1 MYYSAF
7 PSSFS
12 DAIQQPLAPM
22 LFSRLMKT
30 YNELFSKLSMRR
42 RYEVWFLR
50 VGLGD
55 GSGAWWFRYL
65 LMNPGRGGCAGDPQG
80 QAVQVWAT
88 WFPREGKPETW
99 IQGFPLESLRSNGEG
114 SSKAGSNE
122 AGLSV
127 AGLSDVVLGKAGLS
141 GASSGNAGLSVR
153 GASPFF
159 LEIGEN
165 RIGEDECRG
174 RIEVGGQRICWDL
187 RYRSSFRAELSSKGW
202 IGFSRTPHSDAVF
215 SGEIALNDRTFR
227 GEPLG
232 YGMQGHNC
240 GYRHRHFWTWAH
252 IHFPDARGRGSTFE
266 ALAHEMPLGMVSR
279 TAVLWHDGEKY
290 NFRKVRESVRDSQ
303 KLDWRLECTGA
314 RGARVEVSI
323 RGRAGLVHRLPYVKT
338 DCSGR
343 FEVANDSLALVRM
356 ILRRPGKAAEELTT
370 DSGAVLEMV
379 GS

>member
-1 MYYSAF
+1 M
-7 PSSFS
+7 PVNRPC
-12 DAIQQPLAPM
+12 IRMQ
-22 LFSRLMKT
+22 SRRLVKIN
-30 YNELFSKLSMRR
+30 NELKRLPENMRTLNEVFTKLSMRR

-50 VGLGD
+50 LGLSD

-65 LMNPGRGGCAGDPQG
+65 LMNPGRGGCAGDAQG

-127 AGLSDVVLGKAGLS
+127 AGLS
-141 GASSGNAGLSVR
+141 VR

-165 RIGEDECRG
+165 RIGEDTCRG
-174 RIEVGGQRICWDL
+174 RIEADGQRILWDL
-187 RYRSSFRAELSSKGW
+187 RYRSTFRTELSSKGW

-240 GYRHRHFWTWAH
+240 GYRHRNFWTWAH
-252 IHFPDARGRGSTFE
+252 IHFPDSRGQGTTFE
-266 ALAHEMPLGMVSR
+266 ALVYEMPFGLVFRKAM
-279 TAVLWHDGEKY
+279 LWHDGEMHT
-290 NFRKVRESVRDSQ
+290 FRKFRETERDSRQ
-303 KLDWRLECTGA
+303 LRWKLECTDA
-314 RGARVEVSI
+314 RGARLEVRVS
-323 RGRAGLVHRLPYVKT
+323 GRERFVHRLPYVKT

-343 FEVANDSLALVRM
+343 FEVANDSLALARVVLMR
-356 ILRRPGKAAEELTT
+356 LGRAAEELTT